1 MKNSSLVLNLTET
14 TLLRV
19 FNDLLLTVDA
29 GHPVVLVLLDLSSAF
44 DTVDH
49 DILLLWLEHVV
60 GLKGK
65 VLSWFKSYL
74 TERSFSFSMGNNSSS
89 SAPLRCGVS
98 QGSVLSP
105 MLFSLYLLP
114 LGQIFR
120 NHNISFHCY
129 ADDIQI
135 YFPLDL
141 DLQFPLLPLFNCL
154 RDVRDWQ
161 LHNSLTLNENK
172 TEIIIFDSHMPL
184 KQLSDTLGSNA
195 SHLSFTVRNLGV
207 VLDSSLKLDKQVA
220 AVVKTSF
227 YQLRHISKAM
237 PYLRHNDLE
246 KLIHAL
252 VTSILDYCNSL
263 YLGLQLSLIQR
274 LQLV

>member
-227 YQLRHISKAM
+227 YQLRHKAM